1 MGTPAPS
8 HLLTSDLQ
16 WSRHQGY
23 TQDVIGT
30 LQSEAP
36 TAHQPHQNQST
47 ALTLHSRHHIR
58 DPQFSPNQQ
67 ATLEIEKTLLE
78 ISGKMPQLFNVR
90 FALGIKWSSGWY
102 VFFLGCHKYTHGLA
116 TIGRAAS
123 MEVLQQKWTQW
134 TGQIYFNTSIW
145 RRVRLQQTN
154 RKSIFFFCTR
164 ARPFMITPAD
174 KSIFFDSFL
183 RGLHCMA

>member
-1 MGTPAPS
+1 MWV
-8 HLLTSDLQ
+8 HRLLHTSLPVTYNGADT
-16 WSRHQGY
+16 RA
-23 TQDVIGT
+23 TQDAIGT

-90 FALGIKWSSGWY
+90 FALGIK
-102 VFFLGCHKYTHGLA
+102 
-116 TIGRAAS
+116 
-123 MEVLQQKWTQW
+123 
-134 TGQIYFNTSIW
+134 
-145 RRVRLQQTN
+145 
-154 RKSIFFFCTR
+154 
-164 ARPFMITPAD
+164 
-174 KSIFFDSFL
+174 
-183 RGLHCMA
+183 